1 MTPMDNT
8 VIVALIGALGSAGGA
23 LLGVIAS
30 SNLTQYRLSQLEE
43 KVDKHNN
50 VVERMTIAE
59 GKITELQHE
68 VSDLKEYHK
77 P

>member
-1 MTPMDNT
+1 MDNT
-8 VIVALIGALGSAGGA
+8 IIVAVIGAFGSALGSIIGI
-23 LLGVIAS
+23 IAS

-59 GKITELQHE
+59 GKISELQHE
-68 VSDLKEYHK
+68 VSDLKKYHL